1 MVFGFGRKATSSKI
15 NPTEAVRRR
24 ENIDLLKAKVKKIRD
39 DRQERDTE
47 RKLGKTLRREKYKP
61 VSNALSRLS
70 NKSKAARSGRGGLT
84 SSESPFKVGG
94 SGGSPWKIGS
104 SGSGF
109 PSAAASNPWNLQSS
123 SSPFTSGGKEP
134 AKKKK
139 RTIRVTIDD

>member
-1 MVFGFGRKATSSKI
+1 MVFGRIKGTAQRVREGFAKAESKFDTALENRAVAAKASRAKWDRRKELVSEIRGPQK
-15 NPTEAVRRR
+15 
-24 ENIDLLKAKVKKIRD
+24 KAKA
-39 DRQERDTE
+39 
-47 RKLGKTLRREKYKP
+47 P
-61 VSNALSRLS
+61 
-70 NKSKAARSGRGGLT
+70 KSARSGRGGLT

-134 AKKKK
+134 AKKK